1 MTVRLLSSEGK
12 ILSSETLDIIHGGEW
27 NDVKKTLTA
36 VGHDSK
42 GRLALEFDS
51 PGTVWVDYVS
61 LFPENTFNN
70 RPNGLRRDVAE
81 MLVGLKPAFFRWPGG
96 CVVEGITLDNR
107 FEWKKTLGD
116 PAARPGEY
124 STWGY
129 RCSYGFGYYEML
141 QFCEDIG
148 AKAMFVCNVGLGC
161 QFRMGDACTTLI
173 SILMIVWMPLSML

>member
-1 MTVRLLSSEGK
+1 MRTIIRTSSDYKGKVTVRLLSSEGK
-12 ILSSETLDIIHGGEW
+12 IFSSETLDIINGGEW

-81 MLVGLKPAFFRWPGG
+81 MLVGLKPAF
-96 CVVEGITLDNR
+96 
-107 FEWKKTLGD
+107 
-116 PAARPGEY
+116 
-124 STWGY
+124 S
-129 RCSYGFGYYEML
+129 
-141 QFCEDIG
+141 
-148 AKAMFVCNVGLGC
+148 VGLVG
-161 QFRMGDACTTLI
+161 
-173 SILMIVWMPLSML
+173 VW